1 MNHARRPSFRAPFL
15 KCLPLGIAALL
26 LASACTQPADNA
38 VDQAIPAE
46 SSQVAAN
53 ATNQPVAL
61 PVQDFIIA
69 FHKASIA
76 AGLGANTT
84 YEFPAIWLYA
94 PDGTLH
100 SRITD
105 EAGLE
110 QLRQTF
116 GSLDPASAQGD
127 GLNLDAVAELVAQA
141 GASLDRS
148 GNPEAWTALV
158 LLGEEACGQPPCPAF
173 AETAARLQ
181 DAHPDTLHATTV
193 TLVQ

>member
-15 KCLPLGIAALL
+15 KCLPLGVAALL
-26 LASACTQPADNA
+26 LVSACTQPADDA
-38 VDQAIPAE
+38 VDPPTAAGASQA
-46 SSQVAAN
+46 AADG
-53 ATNQPVAL
+53 ADRRVDL

-69 FHKASIA
+69 FHTASIA
-76 AGLGANTT
+76 ADLGANTT

-116 GSLDPASAQGD
+116 GSLDPAAAPGD
-127 GLNLDAVAELVAQA
+127 GLNLDAVAELVAQT

-173 AETAARLQ
+173 AETAAQLQ
-181 DAHPDTLHATTV
+181 QSHPDTLHTIIV

>member
-1 MNHARRPSFRAPFL
+1 MNHARRPSFRVPFL
-15 KCLPLGIAALL
+15 KCLPLGMASLL
-26 LASACTQPADNA
+26 LVSACTQPADNA
-38 VDQAIPAE
+38 ADQPAAAG
-46 SSQVAAN
+46 SSQAAAN
-53 ATNQPVAL
+53 AADQHVAL
-61 PVQDFIIA
+61 PVQDFVIA
-69 FHKASIA
+69 FHTASIA

-116 GSLDPASAQGD
+116 GSLDPADAQGD
-127 GLNLDAVAELVAQA
+127 GLNLDAVAGLVAQA
-141 GASLDRS
+141 GASLDRPA
-148 GNPEAWTALV
+148 NPAAWTALV

-173 AETAARLQ
+173 AETAAQLQ
-181 DAHPDTLHATTV
+181 DAHPDTLHATFV